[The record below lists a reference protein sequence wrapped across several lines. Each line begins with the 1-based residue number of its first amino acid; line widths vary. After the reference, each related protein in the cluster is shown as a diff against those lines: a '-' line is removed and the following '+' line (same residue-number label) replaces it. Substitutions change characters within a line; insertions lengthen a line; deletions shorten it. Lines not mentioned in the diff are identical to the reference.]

1 MYMNFIYEIAG
12 ARILCR
18 LPFEITVQ
26 TESVEFMRQDDGSP
40 CDLQF
45 DFQPV
50 DTVTMPERYHAEI
63 NSLFCG
69 RTAYF
74 CPAPG
79 EPPYARVIRCG
90 SRIVCEYVAGME
102 HRLNYSRNICDLLQL
117 EVFLLFCKGILLH
130 SSFICY
136 NGSGVLFSAPSG
148 TGKSTQAA
156 LWQQFCSADVI
167 NGDRAGLRRI
177 DGRWTAFGLPY
188 AGSSGIYRNESA
200 PLAAIV
206 VLRQAKENRIRR
218 LSPLEA
224 VKQLLPEISSH
235 GWDRDYMAELLPLVS
250 SLVDEVPV
258 FMLECLPDEG
268 AVNLTKSTIFKE
280 IEE

>member
-1 MYMNFIYEIAG
+1 MYMNFLYEIAG
-12 ARILCR
+12 VRILCS
-18 LPFEITVQ
+18 LPFDITIQ
-26 TESVEFMRQDDGSP
+26 NESLNFIRPDDGSAY
-40 CDLQF
+40 DLRLNF
-45 DFQPV
+45 IAV
-50 DTVTMPERYHAEI
+50 DSLPIPEVYHTKL

-69 RTAYF
+69 NTTYF
-74 CPAPG
+74 CPSPDC
-79 EPPYARVIRCG
+79 PPYARVTWQGESIL
-90 SRIVCEYVAGME
+90 CEYIAGME
-102 HRLNYSRNICDLLQL
+102 HHLNYSHNICDLLQL
-117 EVFLLFCKGILLH
+117 EVLMLFSKGILLH

-148 TGKSTQAA
+148 TGKSTQAS
-156 LWQQFCSADVI
+156 LWYQFCSAEII

-224 VKQLLPEISSH
+224 MKQLLPEISSH
-235 GWDRDYMAELLPLVS
+235 GWDRNYMADLLSLVS

-258 FMLECLPDEG
+258 YILECLPDEG
-268 AVNLTKSTIFKE
+268 AVSLTKSTIFKE